1 MNEKLSF
8 QNIAD
13 TLARKAGVQKKV
25 AETFSKAFFDTIVEA
40 VSVGDAVKIK
50 GLGTFK
56 LVEVDDRE
64 SVNVS
69 TGMRFVIPGYKKL
82 TFTAEEHVVEVLNG
96 RAADEVR
103 TEEKAQTAIAESA
116 DKVDAA
122 DKAETEEPIMPVVV
136 EEIVEVEEP
145 KQDESKKSEPKKE
158 DDIDALIQVPEPE
171 KVETPQDAFAGIDM
185 LISTPESV
193 DDIRQQYE
201 EAKAKMETAVE
212 EARKANAEKVR
223 LEKLLERL
231 EKNVEPEAVVRAEN
245 PESTEKAAPVET
257 TGEAKPVRA
266 IPVAPVSE
274 KVSPSVETSEEEK
287 RQEAF
292 NRVMAEPSHAQE
304 EAAPS
309 KTSNGKRIW
318 LTILIVLLLAV
329 LGTFVYL
336 IHRNIE
342 AVEKVQTTEQTT
354 KPAKADKP
362 AQPVKPIKPVAPK
375 VDKDSLAKAQKA
387 DSVKAASKPQQDAS
401 KPGTQKPDVKKT
413 DVSKEK
419 PSTPDTKKPDAQ
431 KPDAKKQDTKK
442 PDAQK
447 PAKEE
452 RPKTHRMQRG
462 ESLTRISQKYYGTKD
477 SVRAIL
483 RVNTFANPDNI
494 PVGAV
499 VKLP

>member
-13 TLARKAGVQKKV
+13 ALARKAGVQKKV

-40 VSVGDAVKIK
+40 VSAGDVVKIK

-56 LVEVDDRE
+56 LIEVGDRE

-82 TFTAEEHVVEVLNG
+82 SFTAEDHVVEVLNPQ
-96 RAADEVR
+96 AKNEEEVTLAEDAH
-103 TEEKAQTAIAESA
+103 TESVVVAEPA
-116 DKVDAA
+116 KV
-122 DKAETEEPIMPVVV
+122 AEPVMVAEPIKTEAPIEM
-136 EEIVEVEEP
+136 EEP
-145 KQDESKKSEPKKE
+145 KEEE
-158 DDIDALIQVPEPE
+158 DIETLIQVPEPE
-171 KVETPQDAFAGIDM
+171 QVETPQDAFAGIDM

-201 EAKAKMETAVE
+201 AAKAKMETAVE

-231 EKNVEPEAVVRAEN
+231 EKNVEPEVV
-245 PESTEKAAPVET
+245 PHTEKTEKEVSAETVKDTNPVS
-257 TGEAKPVRA
+257 A
-266 IPVAPVSE
+266 IPVTPANE
-274 KVSPSVETSEEEK
+274 KADPSVETFEEEK
-287 RQEAF
+287 RQAAF
-292 NRVMAEPSHAQE
+292 NRVMTEPSHSQE
-304 EAAPS
+304 EKPQSKPS
-309 KTSNGKRIW
+309 SNKRFW
-318 LTILIVLLLAV
+318 LTVLIILLLAV
-329 LGTFVYL
+329 LGVFIYL

-342 AVEKVQTTEQTT
+342 AVEKVQTVEQTT
-354 KPAKADKP
+354 KPAKTGKS
-362 AQPVKPIKPVAPK
+362 AQPVKPTAAPK

-387 DSVKAASKPQQDAS
+387 DSVKVAPEPQKEAS
-401 KPGTQKPDVKKT
+401 
-413 DVSKEK
+413 
-419 PSTPDTKKPDAQ
+419 KPDAQ
-431 KPDAKKQDTKK
+431 KPEV
-442 PDAQK
+442 QK

-462 ESLTRISQKYYGTKD
+462 ESLTRVSQKYYGTKD

-483 RVNTFANPDNI
+483 RINTFADPNNI

>member
-40 VSVGDAVKIK
+40 VSAGDVVKIK

-56 LVEVDDRE
+56 LVEVGDRE

-82 TFTAEEHVVEVLNG
+82 TFTAEDHVAEVLNPQ
-96 RAADEVR
+96 AKTSVQV
-103 TEEKAQTAIAESA
+103 EEPAKVEESAKVAES
-116 DKVDAA
+116 V
-122 DKAETEEPIMPVVV
+122 
-136 EEIVEVEEP
+136 IVEVPTKVAEP
-145 KQDESKKSEPKKE
+145 VKSETSIEVETPKKE
-158 DDIDALIQVPEPE
+158 EDIETLIQVPEPE
-171 KVETPQDAFAGIDM
+171 QVETPQDAFAGIDM

-193 DDIRQQYE
+193 DDLRQQYE

-212 EARKANAEKVR
+212 EARKANAEKMR

-231 EKNVEPEAVVRAEN
+231 EQNVEPEVVAHKEN
-245 PESTEKAAPVET
+245 IESPANASPVET
-257 TGEAKPVRA
+257 AEDTKPISL
-266 IPVAPVSE
+266 IPVAAVSGNPN
-274 KVSPSVETSEEEK
+274 PSVETSEEEK

-292 NRVMAEPSHAQE
+292 NRVMTEPSHTQE
-304 EAAPS
+304 EEVSSKPS
-309 KTSNGKRIW
+309 GNKRFW
-318 LTILIVLLLAV
+318 LTTLIILLLAV
-329 LGTFVYL
+329 LGVFVYL

-354 KPAKADKP
+354 QPAKAEKP
-362 AQPVKPIKPVAPK
+362 AQPAKPTKPAAPK
-375 VDKDSLAKAQKA
+375 TDKDSLAKAQKA
-387 DSVKAASKPQQDAS
+387 DSVKVAAKPQKDTSKPDVQKPDAS
-401 KPGTQKPDVKKT
+401 KD
-413 DVSKEK
+413 K
-419 PSTPDTKKPDAQ
+419 PSTPDTKKTDAQ
-431 KPDAKKQDTKK
+431 KSDTKKQDTKK
-442 PDAQK
+442 PEAQK

-462 ESLTRISQKYYGTKD
+462 ESLTRVSQKYYGTKD

>member
-8 QNIAD
+8 QNIVD

-40 VSVGDAVKIK
+40 VSAGDVVKIK

-56 LVEVDDRE
+56 LVEVGDRE

-82 TFTAEEHVVEVLNG
+82 TFTAEDHVAEVLNP
-96 RAADEVR
+96 
-103 TEEKAQTAIAESA
+103 QTKTSVQVEESA
-116 DKVDAA
+116 KVAEPTKVA
-122 DKAETEEPIMPVVV
+122 EPVIVEVPTKVAEPVKAETSI
-136 EEIVEVEEP
+136 EVET
-145 KQDESKKSEPKKE
+145 PKKE
-158 DDIDALIQVPEPE
+158 EDIETLIQVPEPE
-171 KVETPQDAFAGIDM
+171 QVETPQDAFAGIDM

-193 DDIRQQYE
+193 DDLRQQYE

-212 EARKANAEKVR
+212 EARKANAEKMR

-231 EKNVEPEAVVRAEN
+231 EQNVEPEVVAHKEDT
-245 PESTEKAAPVET
+245 ESPANASPVET
-257 TGEAKPVRA
+257 AEDTKPISL
-266 IPVAPVSE
+266 IPVAAVSGNPN
-274 KVSPSVETSEEEK
+274 PSVETSEEEK

-292 NRVMAEPSHAQE
+292 NRVMTEPSHTQE
-304 EAAPS
+304 EEVSSKPS
-309 KTSNGKRIW
+309 GNKRFW
-318 LTILIVLLLAV
+318 LTTLIILLLAV
-329 LGTFVYL
+329 LGVFVYL

-354 KPAKADKP
+354 QPAKAEKP
-362 AQPVKPIKPVAPK
+362 AQPAKPTKPAAPK
-375 VDKDSLAKAQKA
+375 TDKDSLAKAQKA
-387 DSVKAASKPQQDAS
+387 DSVKVAAKPQKDTSKPDV
-401 KPGTQKPDVKKT
+401 QKPDVKKT
-413 DVSKEK
+413 DASKDK
-419 PSTPDTKKPDAQ
+419 PSTPDTKKTDAQ
-431 KPDAKKQDTKK
+431 KSDTKKQDTKK
-442 PDAQK
+442 PEAQK

-462 ESLTRISQKYYGTKD
+462 ESLTRVSQKYYGTKD

>member
-8 QNIAD
+8 QNIVD

-40 VSVGDAVKIK
+40 VSAGDVVKIK

-56 LVEVDDRE
+56 LVEVGDRE

-82 TFTAEEHVVEVLNG
+82 TFTAEDHVAEVLNPQAKTPVQEEVPTKVAEPVKVTEPVKVETPIKV
-96 RAADEVR
+96 AAPV
-103 TEEKAQTAIAESA
+103 
-116 DKVDAA
+116 
-122 DKAETEEPIMPVVV
+122 KAEAFI
-136 EEIVEVEEP
+136 EVET
-145 KQDESKKSEPKKE
+145 PKKE
-158 DDIDALIQVPEPE
+158 QDIETLIQVPEPE
-171 KVETPQDAFAGIDM
+171 QVETPQDAFAGIDM

-212 EARKANAEKVR
+212 EARKANAEKMR

-231 EKNVEPEAVVRAEN
+231 EKNVEPEVVAHTEN
-245 PESTEKAAPVET
+245 TESTENASPVET
-257 TGEAKPVRA
+257 AEDTKPVSA
-266 IPVAPVSE
+266 MPVTAVSE

-292 NRVMAEPSHAQE
+292 NRVMTEPSHAQE
-304 EAAPS
+304 EEVSSKPS
-309 KTSNGKRIW
+309 GNKRIW

-336 IHRNIE
+336 IHQNIE

-354 KPAKADKP
+354 KPTKAEKP
-362 AQPVKPIKPVAPK
+362 VQPIKPVKPIKPVAPK
-375 VDKDSLAKAQKA
+375 ADKDSLAKAQKA
-387 DSVKAASKPQQDAS
+387 DSVKVAAKPQKDAS
-401 KPGTQKPDVKKT
+401 
-413 DVSKEK
+413 
-419 PSTPDTKKPDAQ
+419 KPDAQ
-431 KPDAKKQDTKK
+431 KTDVKK
-442 PDAQK
+442 PEAQK

-462 ESLTRISQKYYGTKD
+462 ESLTRVSQKYYGTKD

>member
-8 QNIAD
+8 QNIVD

-40 VSVGDAVKIK
+40 VSAGDVVKIK

-56 LVEVDDRE
+56 LVEVGDRE

-82 TFTAEEHVVEVLNG
+82 TFTAEDHVAEVLNPQ
-96 RAADEVR
+96 AKTSVQVE
-103 TEEKAQTAIAESA
+103 ESA
-116 DKVDAA
+116 KV
-122 DKAETEEPIMPVVV
+122 AEPTKVAEPV
-136 EEIVEVEEP
+136 IVEVPTKVAEP
-145 KQDESKKSEPKKE
+145 VKSETSIEVETPKKE
-158 DDIDALIQVPEPE
+158 EDIETLIQVPEPE
-171 KVETPQDAFAGIDM
+171 QVETPQDAFAGIDM

-193 DDIRQQYE
+193 DDLRQQYE

-212 EARKANAEKVR
+212 EARKANAEKMR

-231 EKNVEPEAVVRAEN
+231 EQNVEPEVVAHTEDT
-245 PESTEKAAPVET
+245 ESPANASPVET
-257 TGEAKPVRA
+257 AEDTKPISL
-266 IPVAPVSE
+266 IPVAAVSGNPN
-274 KVSPSVETSEEEK
+274 PSVETSEEEK

-292 NRVMAEPSHAQE
+292 NRVMTEPSHTQE
-304 EAAPS
+304 EEVSSKPS
-309 KTSNGKRIW
+309 GNKRFW
-318 LTILIVLLLAV
+318 LTTLIILLLAV
-329 LGTFVYL
+329 LGIFVYL

-354 KPAKADKP
+354 QPAKAEKP
-362 AQPVKPIKPVAPK
+362 AQPAKPTKPAAPK
-375 VDKDSLAKAQKA
+375 TDKDSLAKAQKA
-387 DSVKAASKPQQDAS
+387 DSVKVAAKPQKDTSKPDV
-401 KPGTQKPDVKKT
+401 QKPDVKKT
-413 DVSKEK
+413 DASKDK
-419 PSTPDTKKPDAQ
+419 PSTPDTKKTDAQ
-431 KPDAKKQDTKK
+431 KSDTKKQDTKK
-442 PDAQK
+442 PEAQK

-462 ESLTRISQKYYGTKD
+462 ESLTRVSQKYYGTKD

>member
-8 QNIAD
+8 QSIVDA
-13 TLARKAGVQKKV
+13 LARKSGVSKKV
-25 AETFSKAFFDTIVEA
+25 AETFSKTFFDTIVEA
-40 VSVGDAVKIK
+40 VSAGEIVKIK

-69 TGMRFVIPGYKKL
+69 TGMRFVIPGYKKVA
-82 TFTAEEHVVEVLNG
+82 FTAEDHVAEVLNPQTKNEE
-96 RAADEVR
+96 EVTLPEDAH
-103 TEEKAQTAIAESA
+103 TEIVA
-116 DKVDAA
+116 V
-122 DKAETEEPIMPVVV
+122 EEPAKATEPVMVAEPV
-136 EEIVEVEEP
+136 KADALIQVEEP
-145 KQDESKKSEPKKE
+145 KKE
-158 DDIDALIQVPEPE
+158 EDIETLIQVPEPE
-171 KVETPQDAFAGIDM
+171 QVETPQNAFAGIDM

-231 EKNVEPEAVVRAEN
+231 EKNVEPEVVAHT
-245 PESTEKAAPVET
+245 ESTEKEALVET
-257 TGEAKPVRA
+257 VEDTKPVSTV
-266 IPVAPVSE
+266 PVTLVNE
-274 KVSPSVETSEEEK
+274 KANSSVEPSEEEK

-292 NRVMAEPSHAQE
+292 NRVMTEPSHAQE
-304 EAAPS
+304 EEPQSKPS
-309 KTSNGKRIW
+309 SNKRFW
-318 LTILIVLLLAV
+318 LTALIILLLAV
-329 LGTFVYL
+329 LGVFIYL

-342 AVEKVQTTEQTT
+342 AVEKVQTVEQTT
-354 KPAKADKP
+354 KPAKTGKPAQTAKP
-362 AQPVKPIKPVAPK
+362 AQPTAASR
-375 VDKDSLAKAQKA
+375 VDKDSLAKAQKT
-387 DSVKAASKPQQDAS
+387 DSVKVASKPQKDAS
-401 KPGTQKPDVKKT
+401 KDTKEAAKPDAQKPDVKKT
-413 DVSKEK
+413 DASKDK
-419 PSTPDTKKPDAQ
+419 QVKPDTKKPDAQ
-431 KPDAKKQDTKK
+431 KPDTKK

>member
-40 VSVGDAVKIK
+40 VSAGDVVKIK

-56 LVEVDDRE
+56 LVEVGDRE

-82 TFTAEEHVVEVLNG
+82 TFTAEDHVAEVLNPQ
-96 RAADEVR
+96 AKTSVQVE
-103 TEEKAQTAIAESA
+103 ESA
-116 DKVDAA
+116 KV
-122 DKAETEEPIMPVVV
+122 AEPTKVAEP
-136 EEIVEVEEP
+136 EKVEVPTKVAEP
-145 KQDESKKSEPKKE
+145 VKSETSIEVETPKKE
-158 DDIDALIQVPEPE
+158 EDIETLIQVPEPE
-171 KVETPQDAFAGIDM
+171 QVETPQDAFAGIDM

-193 DDIRQQYE
+193 DDLRQQYE

-212 EARKANAEKVR
+212 EARKANAEKMR

-231 EKNVEPEAVVRAEN
+231 EKNVEPEVGALKEN
-245 PESTEKAAPVET
+245 TESTENASPVET
-257 TGEAKPVRA
+257 AEDTKPVSA
-266 IPVAPVSE
+266 MPVTAVSE

-292 NRVMAEPSHAQE
+292 NRVMTEPSHAQE
-304 EAAPS
+304 DEVSSKPS
-309 KTSNGKRIW
+309 GNKRIW

-336 IHRNIE
+336 IHQNIE

-354 KPAKADKP
+354 KPTKADKP
-362 AQPVKPIKPVAPK
+362 AQPIKPVKPIKPVAPK
-375 VDKDSLAKAQKA
+375 ADKDSLAKAQKA
-387 DSVKAASKPQQDAS
+387 DSVKVAAKPQKDAS
-401 KPGTQKPDVKKT
+401 
-413 DVSKEK
+413 
-419 PSTPDTKKPDAQ
+419 KPDAQ
-431 KPDAKKQDTKK
+431 KQDVKKQDTKKQDTKK
-442 PDAQK
+442 PEAQK

-462 ESLTRISQKYYGTKD
+462 ESLTRVSQKYYGTKD

>member
-8 QNIAD
+8 QNIVD

-40 VSVGDAVKIK
+40 VSAGDVVKIK

-56 LVEVDDRE
+56 LVEVGDRE

-82 TFTAEEHVVEVLNG
+82 TFTAEDHVAEVLNPQ
-96 RAADEVR
+96 AKTSVQVE
-103 TEEKAQTAIAESA
+103 ESA
-116 DKVDAA
+116 KV
-122 DKAETEEPIMPVVV
+122 AEPTKVAEP
-136 EEIVEVEEP
+136 EKVEVPTKVAEP
-145 KQDESKKSEPKKE
+145 VKSETSIEVETPKKE
-158 DDIDALIQVPEPE
+158 EDIDTLIQVPEPE
-171 KVETPQDAFAGIDM
+171 QVETPQDAFAGIDM

-193 DDIRQQYE
+193 DDLRQQYE

-212 EARKANAEKVR
+212 EARKANAEKMR

-231 EKNVEPEAVVRAEN
+231 EQNVEPEVVAHTEDT
-245 PESTEKAAPVET
+245 ESPANASPVET
-257 TGEAKPVRA
+257 AEDTKPISL
-266 IPVAPVSE
+266 IPVAAVSGNPN
-274 KVSPSVETSEEEK
+274 PSVETSEEEK

-292 NRVMAEPSHAQE
+292 NRVMTEPSHTQE
-304 EAAPS
+304 EEVSSKPS
-309 KTSNGKRIW
+309 GNKRFW
-318 LTILIVLLLAV
+318 LTTLIILLLAV
-329 LGTFVYL
+329 LGVFVYL

-354 KPAKADKP
+354 QPAKAEKP
-362 AQPVKPIKPVAPK
+362 AQPAKPTKPAAPK
-375 VDKDSLAKAQKA
+375 TDKDSLAKAQKA
-387 DSVKAASKPQQDAS
+387 DGVKVAAKPQKDTSKPDV
-401 KPGTQKPDVKKT
+401 QKPDVKKT
-413 DVSKEK
+413 D
-419 PSTPDTKKPDAQ
+419 AQ
-431 KPDAKKQDTKK
+431 KSDTKKQDTKK
-442 PDAQK
+442 PEAQK

-462 ESLTRISQKYYGTKD
+462 ESLTRVSQKYYGTKD

>member
-8 QNIAD
+8 QNIVD

-40 VSVGDAVKIK
+40 VSAGDVVKIK

-56 LVEVDDRE
+56 LVEVGDRE

-82 TFTAEEHVVEVLNG
+82 TFTAEDHVAEVLNPQ
-96 RAADEVR
+96 AKTSVQVEDSAKVAEPTKVA
-103 TEEKAQTAIAESA
+103 EPEK
-116 DKVDAA
+116 
-122 DKAETEEPIMPVVV
+122 
-136 EEIVEVEEP
+136 VEVPTKVAEP
-145 KQDESKKSEPKKE
+145 VKSETSIKVETPKKE
-158 DDIDALIQVPEPE
+158 EDIETLIKVPEPE
-171 KVETPQDAFAGIDM
+171 QVETPQDAFAGIDM

-193 DDIRQQYE
+193 DDLRQQYE

-212 EARKANAEKVR
+212 EARKANAEKMR

-231 EKNVEPEAVVRAEN
+231 EQNVEPEVVAHKEN
-245 PESTEKAAPVET
+245 IESPANASPVET
-257 TGEAKPVRA
+257 AEDTKPISL
-266 IPVAPVSE
+266 IPVAAVSGNPN
-274 KVSPSVETSEEEK
+274 PSVETSEEEK

-292 NRVMAEPSHAQE
+292 NRVMTEPSHTQE
-304 EAAPS
+304 EEVSSKPS
-309 KTSNGKRIW
+309 GNKRFW
-318 LTILIVLLLAV
+318 LTTLIILLLAV
-329 LGTFVYL
+329 LGVFVYL

-354 KPAKADKP
+354 QPAKAEKP
-362 AQPVKPIKPVAPK
+362 AQPAKPTKPAAPK
-375 VDKDSLAKAQKA
+375 TDKDSLAKAQKA
-387 DSVKAASKPQQDAS
+387 DSVKVAAKPQKDTSKPDV
-401 KPGTQKPDVKKT
+401 QKPDVKKT
-413 DVSKEK
+413 DASKDK
-419 PSTPDTKKPDAQ
+419 PSTPDTKKTDAQ
-431 KPDAKKQDTKK
+431 KSDTKKQDTKK
-442 PDAQK
+442 PEAQK

-462 ESLTRISQKYYGTKD
+462 ESLTRVSQKYYGTKD

>member
-8 QNIAD
+8 QNIVD

-40 VSVGDAVKIK
+40 VSAGDVVKIK

-56 LVEVDDRE
+56 LVEVGDRE

-82 TFTAEEHVVEVLNG
+82 TFTAEDHVAEVLNPQ
-96 RAADEVR
+96 AKTSVQVEEPAKVAEPVIVEVP
-103 TEEKAQTAIAESA
+103 TKVAEP
-116 DKVDAA
+116 V
-122 DKAETEEPIMPVVV
+122 KAETSI
-136 EEIVEVEEP
+136 EVET
-145 KQDESKKSEPKKE
+145 PKKE
-158 DDIDALIQVPEPE
+158 EDIETLIQVPEPE
-171 KVETPQDAFAGIDM
+171 QVETPQDAFAGIDM

-193 DDIRQQYE
+193 DDLRQQYE

-212 EARKANAEKVR
+212 EARKANAEKMR

-231 EKNVEPEAVVRAEN
+231 EQNVEPEVVAHKEN
-245 PESTEKAAPVET
+245 IESPANASPVET
-257 TGEAKPVRA
+257 AEDTKPISL
-266 IPVAPVSE
+266 IPVAAVSGNPN
-274 KVSPSVETSEEEK
+274 PSVETSEEEK

-292 NRVMAEPSHAQE
+292 NRVMTEPSHTQE
-304 EAAPS
+304 EEVSSKPS
-309 KTSNGKRIW
+309 GNKRFW
-318 LTILIVLLLAV
+318 LTTLIILLLAV
-329 LGTFVYL
+329 LGVFVYL

-354 KPAKADKP
+354 QPAKAEKP
-362 AQPVKPIKPVAPK
+362 AQPAKSTKPAAPK
-375 VDKDSLAKAQKA
+375 TDKDSLAKAQKA
-387 DSVKAASKPQQDAS
+387 DSVKVAAKPQKDTSKPDV
-401 KPGTQKPDVKKT
+401 QKPDVKKT
-413 DVSKEK
+413 DASKDK
-419 PSTPDTKKPDAQ
+419 PSTPDTKKTDAQ
-431 KPDAKKQDTKK
+431 KSDTKKQDTKK
-442 PDAQK
+442 PEAQK

-462 ESLTRISQKYYGTKD
+462 ESLTRVSQKYYGTKD

>member
-8 QNIAD
+8 QNIVD

-40 VSVGDAVKIK
+40 VSAGDVVKIK

-56 LVEVDDRE
+56 LVEVGDRE

-82 TFTAEEHVVEVLNG
+82 TFTAEDHVAEVLNPQ
-96 RAADEVR
+96 AKTSVQVE
-103 TEEKAQTAIAESA
+103 ESA
-116 DKVDAA
+116 KV
-122 DKAETEEPIMPVVV
+122 AEPTKVAEP
-136 EEIVEVEEP
+136 EKVEVPTKVAEP
-145 KQDESKKSEPKKE
+145 VKSETSIEVETPKKE
-158 DDIDALIQVPEPE
+158 EDIETLIQVPEPE
-171 KVETPQDAFAGIDM
+171 QVETPQDAFAGIDM

-193 DDIRQQYE
+193 DDLRQQYE

-212 EARKANAEKVR
+212 EARKANAEKMR

-231 EKNVEPEAVVRAEN
+231 EQNVEPEVVAHTEDI
-245 PESTEKAAPVET
+245 ESPANASPVET
-257 TGEAKPVRA
+257 AEDTKPISL
-266 IPVAPVSE
+266 IPVAAVSGTPN
-274 KVSPSVETSEEEK
+274 PSVETSEEEK

-292 NRVMAEPSHAQE
+292 NRVMTEPSHTQE
-304 EAAPS
+304 EEVSSKPS
-309 KTSNGKRIW
+309 GNKRFW
-318 LTILIVLLLAV
+318 LTTLIILLLAV
-329 LGTFVYL
+329 LGVFVYL

-354 KPAKADKP
+354 QPAKAEKP
-362 AQPVKPIKPVAPK
+362 AQPAKPTKPAAPK
-375 VDKDSLAKAQKA
+375 TDKDSLAKAQKA
-387 DSVKAASKPQQDAS
+387 DSVKVAAKPQKDTSKPDV
-401 KPGTQKPDVKKT
+401 QKLDVKKT
-413 DVSKEK
+413 DASKGK
-419 PSTPDTKKPDAQ
+419 PSTPDTKKTDAQ
-431 KPDAKKQDTKK
+431 KPDTKKQDTKK
-442 PDAQK
+442 PEAQK

-462 ESLTRISQKYYGTKD
+462 ESLTRVSQKYYGTKD

>member
-40 VSVGDAVKIK
+40 VSAGDVVKIK

-56 LVEVDDRE
+56 LVEVGDRE

-82 TFTAEEHVVEVLNG
+82 TFTAEDHVAEVLNPQ
-96 RAADEVR
+96 AKTSVQVDESAKVAEP
-103 TEEKAQTAIAESA
+103 TKVAESVIVEVPT
-116 DKVDAA
+116 KVAESV
-122 DKAETEEPIMPVVV
+122 KAETSI
-136 EEIVEVEEP
+136 EVEAT
-145 KQDESKKSEPKKE
+145 KKE
-158 DDIDALIQVPEPE
+158 EDIETLIQVPEPE
-171 KVETPQDAFAGIDM
+171 QVETPQDAFAGIDM

-193 DDIRQQYE
+193 DDLRQQYE

-212 EARKANAEKVR
+212 EARKANAEKMR
-223 LEKLLERL
+223 LEKLLKRL
-231 EKNVEPEAVVRAEN
+231 EQNVEPEVVAHTEDT
-245 PESTEKAAPVET
+245 ESPANASPVET
-257 TGEAKPVRA
+257 AEDTKPISL
-266 IPVAPVSE
+266 IPVAAVSGNPN
-274 KVSPSVETSEEEK
+274 PSVETSEEEK

-292 NRVMAEPSHAQE
+292 NRVMTEPSHTQE
-304 EAAPS
+304 EEVLSKPS
-309 KTSNGKRIW
+309 GNKRFW
-318 LTILIVLLLAV
+318 LTTLIILLLAV
-329 LGTFVYL
+329 LGIFVYL

-342 AVEKVQTTEQTT
+342 AVEKVQTTEQITQ
-354 KPAKADKP
+354 PAKAEKP
-362 AQPVKPIKPVAPK
+362 AQPAKPTKPAAPK
-375 VDKDSLAKAQKA
+375 TDKDSLAKAQKA
-387 DSVKAASKPQQDAS
+387 DSVKVAAKPQKDTS
-401 KPGTQKPDVKKT
+401 KPDV
-413 DVSKEK
+413 
-419 PSTPDTKKPDAQ
+419 Q
-431 KPDAKKQDTKK
+431 KPE
-442 PDAQK
+442 AQK

-462 ESLTRISQKYYGTKD
+462 ESLTRVSQKYYGTKD

>member
-8 QNIAD
+8 QNIVD

-40 VSVGDAVKIK
+40 VSAGDVVKIK

-56 LVEVDDRE
+56 LVEVGDRE

-82 TFTAEEHVVEVLNG
+82 TFTAEDHVAEVLNPQ
-96 RAADEVR
+96 AKSSVQVE
-103 TEEKAQTAIAESA
+103 ESA
-116 DKVDAA
+116 KVAEPTKVA
-122 DKAETEEPIMPVVV
+122 EPEKVEVPTKVAEPVKAETSI
-136 EEIVEVEEP
+136 EVET
-145 KQDESKKSEPKKE
+145 PKKE
-158 DDIDALIQVPEPE
+158 EDIETLIQVPEPE
-171 KVETPQDAFAGIDM
+171 QVETPQDAFAGIDM
-185 LISTPESV
+185 LISTPECV
-193 DDIRQQYE
+193 DDLRQQYE

-212 EARKANAEKVR
+212 EARKANAEKMR

-231 EKNVEPEAVVRAEN
+231 EQNVEPEVLAHKEN
-245 PESTEKAAPVET
+245 IESPANASPVET
-257 TGEAKPVRA
+257 AEDTKPISL
-266 IPVAPVSE
+266 IPVAAVSGNPN
-274 KVSPSVETSEEEK
+274 PSVETSEEEK

-292 NRVMAEPSHAQE
+292 NRVMTEPSHTQE
-304 EAAPS
+304 EEVSS
-309 KTSNGKRIW
+309 KPLGNKRFW
-318 LTILIVLLLAV
+318 LTTLIILLLAV
-329 LGTFVYL
+329 LGVFVYL

-354 KPAKADKP
+354 QPAKAEKP
-362 AQPVKPIKPVAPK
+362 AQPAKPTKPAAPK
-375 VDKDSLAKAQKA
+375 TDKDSLAKAQKA
-387 DSVKAASKPQQDAS
+387 DSVKVAAKPQKDTSKPDV
-401 KPGTQKPDVKKT
+401 QKPDVKKT
-413 DVSKEK
+413 DASKDK
-419 PSTPDTKKPDAQ
+419 PSTPDTKKTDAQ
-431 KPDAKKQDTKK
+431 KSDTKKQDTKK
-442 PDAQK
+442 PEAQK

-462 ESLTRISQKYYGTKD
+462 ESLTRVSQKYYGTKD

-483 RVNTFANPDNI
+483 RVNSFANPDNI

>member
-8 QNIAD
+8 QNIVD

-40 VSVGDAVKIK
+40 VSAGDVVKIK

-56 LVEVDDRE
+56 LVEVGDRE

-82 TFTAEEHVVEVLNG
+82 TFTAEDHVAEVLNPQ
-96 RAADEVR
+96 AKTSVQVE
-103 TEEKAQTAIAESA
+103 ESA
-116 DKVDAA
+116 KV
-122 DKAETEEPIMPVVV
+122 AEPTKVAEPV
-136 EEIVEVEEP
+136 IVEVPTKVAEP
-145 KQDESKKSEPKKE
+145 VKSETSIEVETPKKE
-158 DDIDALIQVPEPE
+158 EDIETLIQVPEPE
-171 KVETPQDAFAGIDM
+171 QVETPQDAFAGIDM

-193 DDIRQQYE
+193 DDLRQQYE

-212 EARKANAEKVR
+212 EARKANAEKMR

-231 EKNVEPEAVVRAEN
+231 EQNVEPEVVAHKEN
-245 PESTEKAAPVET
+245 IESPANASPVET
-257 TGEAKPVRA
+257 AEDTKPISL
-266 IPVAPVSE
+266 IPVAAVSGTPN
-274 KVSPSVETSEEEK
+274 PSVETSEEEK

-292 NRVMAEPSHAQE
+292 NRVMTEPSHTQE
-304 EAAPS
+304 EEVSSKPS
-309 KTSNGKRIW
+309 GNKRFW
-318 LTILIVLLLAV
+318 LTTLIILLLAV
-329 LGTFVYL
+329 LGVFVYL

-354 KPAKADKP
+354 QPAKAEKP
-362 AQPVKPIKPVAPK
+362 AQPAKPTKPAAPK
-375 VDKDSLAKAQKA
+375 TDKDSLAKAQKA
-387 DSVKAASKPQQDAS
+387 DSVKVAAKPQNGTSKPDV
-401 KPGTQKPDVKKT
+401 QKPDVKKT
-413 DVSKEK
+413 DASKDK
-419 PSTPDTKKPDAQ
+419 PSTPDTKKTDAQ
-431 KPDAKKQDTKK
+431 KSDTKKQDTKK
-442 PDAQK
+442 PEAQK

-462 ESLTRISQKYYGTKD
+462 ESLTRVSQKYYGTKD

>member
-40 VSVGDAVKIK
+40 VSAGDVVKIK

-56 LVEVDDRE
+56 LVEVGDRE

-82 TFTAEEHVVEVLNG
+82 TFTAEDHVAEVLNPQ
-96 RAADEVR
+96 AKSSVQVE
-103 TEEKAQTAIAESA
+103 ESA
-116 DKVDAA
+116 KVAEPTKVA
-122 DKAETEEPIMPVVV
+122 EPVIVEVPTKVAEPVKAETSI
-136 EEIVEVEEP
+136 EVET
-145 KQDESKKSEPKKE
+145 PKKE
-158 DDIDALIQVPEPE
+158 EDIETLIQVPEPE
-171 KVETPQDAFAGIDM
+171 QVETPQDAFAGIDM

-193 DDIRQQYE
+193 DDLRQQYE

-212 EARKANAEKVR
+212 EARKANAEKMR

-231 EKNVEPEAVVRAEN
+231 EQNVEPEVVAHKEN
-245 PESTEKAAPVET
+245 IESPANASPVET
-257 TGEAKPVRA
+257 AEDTKPISL
-266 IPVAPVSE
+266 IPVAAVSGNPN
-274 KVSPSVETSEEEK
+274 PSVETSEEEK

-292 NRVMAEPSHAQE
+292 NRVMTEPSHTQE
-304 EAAPS
+304 EEVSSKPS
-309 KTSNGKRIW
+309 GNKRFW
-318 LTILIVLLLAV
+318 LTTLIILLLAV
-329 LGTFVYL
+329 LGVFVYL

-354 KPAKADKP
+354 QPAKAEKP
-362 AQPVKPIKPVAPK
+362 AQPAKPTKPAAPK
-375 VDKDSLAKAQKA
+375 TDKDSLAKAQKA
-387 DSVKAASKPQQDAS
+387 DSVKVAAKPQKDTSKPDV
-401 KPGTQKPDVKKT
+401 QKPDVKKT
-413 DVSKEK
+413 DASKDK
-419 PSTPDTKKPDAQ
+419 PSTPDTKKTDAQ
-431 KPDAKKQDTKK
+431 KSDTKKQDTKK
-442 PDAQK
+442 PEAQK

-462 ESLTRISQKYYGTKD
+462 ESLTRVSQKYYGTKD

>member
-8 QNIAD
+8 QNIVD

-40 VSVGDAVKIK
+40 VSAGDVVKIK

-56 LVEVDDRE
+56 LVEVGDRE

-82 TFTAEEHVVEVLNG
+82 TFTAEDHVAEVLNPQ
-96 RAADEVR
+96 AKTSVQVE
-103 TEEKAQTAIAESA
+103 ESA
-116 DKVDAA
+116 KVAEPTKVA
-122 DKAETEEPIMPVVV
+122 EPEKVEVPTKVAEPVNAETSI
-136 EEIVEVEEP
+136 EVET
-145 KQDESKKSEPKKE
+145 PKKE
-158 DDIDALIQVPEPE
+158 EDIETLIQVPEPE
-171 KVETPQDAFAGIDM
+171 QVETPQDAFAGIDM

-193 DDIRQQYE
+193 DDLRQQYE

-212 EARKANAEKVR
+212 EARKANAEKMR

-231 EKNVEPEAVVRAEN
+231 EQNVEPEVVAHKEN
-245 PESTEKAAPVET
+245 IESPANASPVET
-257 TGEAKPVRA
+257 AEDTKPISL
-266 IPVAPVSE
+266 IPVAAVSGNPN
-274 KVSPSVETSEEEK
+274 PSVETSEEEK

-292 NRVMAEPSHAQE
+292 NRVMTEPSHTQE
-304 EAAPS
+304 EEVSSKPS
-309 KTSNGKRIW
+309 GNKRFW
-318 LTILIVLLLAV
+318 LTTLIILLLAV
-329 LGTFVYL
+329 LGVFVYL

-354 KPAKADKP
+354 QPAKAEKP
-362 AQPVKPIKPVAPK
+362 AQPAKPTKPAAPK
-375 VDKDSLAKAQKA
+375 TDKDSLAKAQKA
-387 DSVKAASKPQQDAS
+387 DSVKVAAKPQKDTSKPDV
-401 KPGTQKPDVKKT
+401 QKPDVKKT
-413 DVSKEK
+413 DASKDK
-419 PSTPDTKKPDAQ
+419 PSTPDTKKADAQ
-431 KPDAKKQDTKK
+431 KPDTKKQDTKK
-442 PDAQK
+442 PEAQK

-462 ESLTRISQKYYGTKD
+462 ESLTRVSQKYYGTKD

>member
-40 VSVGDAVKIK
+40 VSAGDVVKIK

-56 LVEVDDRE
+56 LVEVGDRE

-82 TFTAEEHVVEVLNG
+82 TFTAEDHVAEVLNPQ
-96 RAADEVR
+96 AKTSVQVE
-103 TEEKAQTAIAESA
+103 ESA
-116 DKVDAA
+116 KVAEPTKVA
-122 DKAETEEPIMPVVV
+122 EPVIVEVPTKVAEPVKAETSI
-136 EEIVEVEEP
+136 EVET
-145 KQDESKKSEPKKE
+145 PKKE
-158 DDIDALIQVPEPE
+158 EDIETLIQVPEPE
-171 KVETPQDAFAGIDM
+171 QVETPQDAFAGIDM

-193 DDIRQQYE
+193 DDLRQQYE

-212 EARKANAEKVR
+212 EARKANAEKMR

-231 EKNVEPEAVVRAEN
+231 EQNVEPEVVAHKEN
-245 PESTEKAAPVET
+245 IESPANASPVET
-257 TGEAKPVRA
+257 AEDTKPISL
-266 IPVAPVSE
+266 IPVAAVSGNPN
-274 KVSPSVETSEEEK
+274 PSVETSEEEK

-292 NRVMAEPSHAQE
+292 NRVMTEPSHTQE
-304 EAAPS
+304 EEVSSKPS
-309 KTSNGKRIW
+309 GNKRFW
-318 LTILIVLLLAV
+318 LTTLIILLLAV
-329 LGTFVYL
+329 LGIFVYL

-354 KPAKADKP
+354 QPAKAEKP
-362 AQPVKPIKPVAPK
+362 AQPAKPTKPAAPK
-375 VDKDSLAKAQKA
+375 TDKDSLAKAQKA
-387 DSVKAASKPQQDAS
+387 DSVKVAAKPQKDTSKPDV
-401 KPGTQKPDVKKT
+401 QKPDVKKT
-413 DVSKEK
+413 DASKDK
-419 PSTPDTKKPDAQ
+419 PSTPDTKKTDAQ
-431 KPDAKKQDTKK
+431 KSDTKKQDTKK
-442 PDAQK
+442 PETQK

-462 ESLTRISQKYYGTKD
+462 ESLTRVSQKYYGTKD

-499 VKLP
+499 VTLP

>member
-8 QNIAD
+8 QNIVD

-40 VSVGDAVKIK
+40 VSAGDVVKIK

-56 LVEVDDRE
+56 LVEVGDRE

-82 TFTAEEHVVEVLNG
+82 TFTAEDHVAEVLNPQ
-96 RAADEVR
+96 AKSSVQVE
-103 TEEKAQTAIAESA
+103 ESA
-116 DKVDAA
+116 KVAEPEKVDVPTKVAEPV
-122 DKAETEEPIMPVVV
+122 KAETSI
-136 EEIVEVEEP
+136 EVET
-145 KQDESKKSEPKKE
+145 PKKE
-158 DDIDALIQVPEPE
+158 EDVETLIQVPEPE
-171 KVETPQDAFAGIDM
+171 QVETPQDAFAGIDM

-193 DDIRQQYE
+193 DDLRQQYE

-212 EARKANAEKVR
+212 EARKANAEKMR

-231 EKNVEPEAVVRAEN
+231 EQNVEPEVLAHKEN
-245 PESTEKAAPVET
+245 IESPANASPVET
-257 TGEAKPVRA
+257 AEDTKPISL
-266 IPVAPVSE
+266 IPVAAVSGNPN
-274 KVSPSVETSEEEK
+274 PSVETSEEEK

-292 NRVMAEPSHAQE
+292 NRVMTEPSHTQE
-304 EAAPS
+304 EEVSSKPS
-309 KTSNGKRIW
+309 GNKRFW
-318 LTILIVLLLAV
+318 LTTLIILLLAV
-329 LGTFVYL
+329 LGVFVYL

-354 KPAKADKP
+354 QPAKAEKP
-362 AQPVKPIKPVAPK
+362 AQPAKPTKPAAPK
-375 VDKDSLAKAQKA
+375 TDKDSLAKAQKA
-387 DSVKAASKPQQDAS
+387 DSVKVAAKPQKDTSKPDV
-401 KPGTQKPDVKKT
+401 QKPDVKKT
-413 DVSKEK
+413 DASKDK
-419 PSTPDTKKPDAQ
+419 PSTPDTKKTDAQ
-431 KPDAKKQDTKK
+431 KSDTKKQDTKK
-442 PDAQK
+442 PEAQK

-462 ESLTRISQKYYGTKD
+462 ESLTRVSQKYYGTKD

>member
-40 VSVGDAVKIK
+40 VSAGDVVKIK

-56 LVEVDDRE
+56 LIEVGDRE

-82 TFTAEEHVVEVLNG
+82 SFTAEDHVVEVLNPQ
-96 RAADEVR
+96 AKNEEEVTLAEDAH
-103 TEEKAQTAIAESA
+103 TESVVVAEPVMVA
-116 DKVDAA
+116 
-122 DKAETEEPIMPVVV
+122 EPIKTEAPIEM
-136 EEIVEVEEP
+136 EEP
-145 KQDESKKSEPKKE
+145 KEEE
-158 DDIDALIQVPEPE
+158 GIETLIQVPEPE
-171 KVETPQDAFAGIDM
+171 QVETPQDAFAGIDM

-201 EAKAKMETAVE
+201 AAKAKMETAVE

-231 EKNVEPEAVVRAEN
+231 EKNVEPEVV
-245 PESTEKAAPVET
+245 PHTEKTEKEVSAETVKDTNPVS
-257 TGEAKPVRA
+257 A
-266 IPVAPVSE
+266 IPVTPANE
-274 KVSPSVETSEEEK
+274 KADPSVETFEEEK
-287 RQEAF
+287 RQAAF
-292 NRVMAEPSHAQE
+292 NRVMTEPTHAQE
-304 EAAPS
+304 EKPQSKPS
-309 KTSNGKRIW
+309 SNKRFW
-318 LTILIVLLLAV
+318 LTVLIILLLAV
-329 LGTFVYL
+329 LGVFIYL

-342 AVEKVQTTEQTT
+342 AVEKVHTVEQTT
-354 KPAKADKP
+354 KPAKKDKSVQP
-362 AQPVKPIKPVAPK
+362 AKSTKPVVPK
-375 VDKDSLAKAQKA
+375 ADKDSLVKAQKA
-387 DSVKAASKPQQDAS
+387 DSVKVAPEPQKEAS
-401 KPGTQKPDVKKT
+401 
-413 DVSKEK
+413 
-419 PSTPDTKKPDAQ
+419 KPDAQ
-431 KPDAKKQDTKK
+431 KPEV
-442 PDAQK
+442 QK

-462 ESLTRISQKYYGTKD
+462 ESLTRVSQKYYGTKD

-483 RVNTFANPDNI
+483 RINTFADPNNI

>member
-8 QNIAD
+8 QNIVD

-40 VSVGDAVKIK
+40 VSAGDVVKIK

-56 LVEVDDRE
+56 LVEVGDRE

-82 TFTAEEHVVEVLNG
+82 TFTAEDHVAEVLNPQ
-96 RAADEVR
+96 AKTSVQVE
-103 TEEKAQTAIAESA
+103 ESA
-116 DKVDAA
+116 K
-122 DKAETEEPIMPVVV
+122 
-136 EEIVEVEEP
+136 VEVSAKVAEP
-145 KQDESKKSEPKKE
+145 TKVAEPEKVEVPTKVAEPVKSETSIEVETPKKE
-158 DDIDALIQVPEPE
+158 EDIETLIQVPEPE
-171 KVETPQDAFAGIDM
+171 QVETPQDAFAGIDM

-193 DDIRQQYE
+193 DDLRQQYE

-212 EARKANAEKVR
+212 EARKANAEKMR

-231 EKNVEPEAVVRAEN
+231 EQNVEPEVVAHKEN
-245 PESTEKAAPVET
+245 IESPANASPVET
-257 TGEAKPVRA
+257 AEDTKPISL
-266 IPVAPVSE
+266 IPVAAVSGNPN
-274 KVSPSVETSEEEK
+274 PSVETSEEEK

-292 NRVMAEPSHAQE
+292 NRVMTEPSHTQE
-304 EAAPS
+304 EEVSSKPS
-309 KTSNGKRIW
+309 GNKRFW
-318 LTILIVLLLAV
+318 LTTLIILLLAV
-329 LGTFVYL
+329 LGIFVYL

-342 AVEKVQTTEQTT
+342 AVEKVQTTEQITQ
-354 KPAKADKP
+354 PAKAEKP
-362 AQPVKPIKPVAPK
+362 AQPAKPTKPAAPK
-375 VDKDSLAKAQKA
+375 TDKDSLAKAQKA
-387 DSVKAASKPQQDAS
+387 DSVKVAAKPQKDTSKPDV
-401 KPGTQKPDVKKT
+401 QKPDVKKT
-413 DVSKEK
+413 DASKDK
-419 PSTPDTKKPDAQ
+419 PSTPDTKKTDAQ
-431 KPDAKKQDTKK
+431 KSDTKKQDTKK
-442 PDAQK
+442 PEAQK

-462 ESLTRISQKYYGTKD
+462 ESLTRVSQKYYGTKD

>member
-40 VSVGDAVKIK
+40 VSAGDVVKIK

-56 LVEVDDRE
+56 LIEVGDRE

-82 TFTAEEHVVEVLNG
+82 SFTAEDHVVEVLNPQ
-96 RAADEVR
+96 AKNEEEVTLAEDAH
-103 TEEKAQTAIAESA
+103 TESVVVAEPVMVA
-116 DKVDAA
+116 
-122 DKAETEEPIMPVVV
+122 EPIKTEAPIEM
-136 EEIVEVEEP
+136 EEP
-145 KQDESKKSEPKKE
+145 KEEE
-158 DDIDALIQVPEPE
+158 DIETLIQVPEPE
-171 KVETPQDAFAGIDM
+171 QVETPQDAFAGIDM

-201 EAKAKMETAVE
+201 AAKAKMETAVE

-231 EKNVEPEAVVRAEN
+231 EKNVEPEVV
-245 PESTEKAAPVET
+245 PHTEKTEKEVSVET
-257 TGEAKPVRA
+257 EKETN
-266 IPVAPVSE
+266 PVSAISVTPANE
-274 KVSPSVETSEEEK
+274 KADPSVETFEEEK
-287 RQEAF
+287 RQAAF
-292 NRVMAEPSHAQE
+292 NRVMTEPSHSQE
-304 EAAPS
+304 EKPQSKPS
-309 KTSNGKRIW
+309 SNKRFW
-318 LTILIVLLLAV
+318 LTVLTILLLAV
-329 LGTFVYL
+329 LGVFIYL

-342 AVEKVQTTEQTT
+342 AVEKVHTVEQTT
-354 KPAKADKP
+354 KPAKKDKSVQP
-362 AQPVKPIKPVAPK
+362 AKSTKPIVPK
-375 VDKDSLAKAQKA
+375 ADKDSLVKAQKA
-387 DSVKAASKPQQDAS
+387 DSVKVAPEPQKEAS
-401 KPGTQKPDVKKT
+401 
-413 DVSKEK
+413 
-419 PSTPDTKKPDAQ
+419 KPDAQ
-431 KPDAKKQDTKK
+431 KPEV
-442 PDAQK
+442 QK

-462 ESLTRISQKYYGTKD
+462 ESLTRVSQKYYGTKD

-483 RVNTFANPDNI
+483 RINTFADPNNI